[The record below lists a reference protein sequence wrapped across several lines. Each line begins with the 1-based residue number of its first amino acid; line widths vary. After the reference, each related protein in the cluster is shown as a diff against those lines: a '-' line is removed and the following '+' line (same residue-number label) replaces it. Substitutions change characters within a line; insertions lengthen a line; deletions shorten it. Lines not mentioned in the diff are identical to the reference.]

1 MEAQPRLG
9 RMLDCLAAGGLV
21 LGWAATPPAFARS
34 RPPAPRPPDDDDLV
48 VFELLKHCL
57 SLTEVISGSKFK
69 HSKEECMQ
77 LLQVRIH
84 KLKYL
89 INHLND
95 IFGRNL
101 LFLNI

>member
-1 MEAQPRLG
+1 MI
-9 RMLDCLAAGGLV
+9 GGPTTHV
-21 LGWAATPPAFARS
+21 MTCIINCS
-34 RPPAPRPPDDDDLV
+34 SDDDDLV

-89 INHLND
+89 INHAND